1 MMSPAATALRVRDTE
16 PLDSGFEADVLAGLS
31 RTPKRLPSKYF
42 YDARGSELF
51 ERICEQPE
59 YYLTRVELGIMQA
72 CGDEMAEALGPELRL
87 VEFGS
92 GAGLKTRLLLA
103 ALHSPVAYLP
113 VEISPSALASSVAQL
128 AEAFPRID
136 MQPVCADFT
145 APLVLPPARRT
156 PRRTAVYFP
165 GSTLGNFDGEEAR
178 ALLRSMRALIG
189 SDGAVLIGLD
199 LKKDRAALEA
209 AYNDA
214 AGVTATF
221 TLNLLQR
228 IDRELAADFDLTRFR
243 HRATYN
249 TLAGRIETAIVSRV
263 AQVVQ
268 VAGRRF
274 EFAADEAIAVEISC
288 KYAESDVQ
296 RLAGQAGLRVVR
308 RWNDAEARFGVFLL
322 QS

>member
-1 MMSPAATALRVRDTE
+1 MMSPAATALRVRDTA

-59 YYLTRVELGIMQA
+59 YYLTRVELDIMQA

-156 PRRTAVYFP
+156 LRRTAVYFP

-214 AGVTATF
+214 AGVTAAF

-228 IDRELAADFDLTRFR
+228 INRELAADFDLTGFR

-296 RLAGQAGLRVVR
+296 RLAGLAGLRVVQ
-308 RWNDAEARFGVFLL
+308 RWNDAETRFGVFLL
-322 QS
+322 QP

>member
-1 MMSPAATALRVRDTE
+1 MMSPAATALRARD
-16 PLDSGFEADVLAGLS
+16 PSALDSGFEADVLAGLS
-31 RTPKRLPSKYF
+31 RTPRRLPSKYF

-72 CGDEMAEALGPELRL
+72 CADEMAEALGPELRL
-87 VEFGS
+87 VEFGT
-92 GAGLKTRLLLA
+92 GAGLKTRLLLES
-103 ALHSPVAYLP
+103 LHSPVAYLP
-113 VEISPSALASSVAQL
+113 VEISPSALASSVARL

-145 APLVLPPARRT
+145 APLVLPPPRRT

-214 AGVTATF
+214 AGVTAAF

-228 IDRELAADFDLTRFR
+228 INRELAADFDLTGFR

-263 AQVVQ
+263 PQVVQ

-288 KYAESDVQ
+288 KYGESDVQ

-308 RWNDAEARFGVFLL
+308 RWSDAEARFGVFLL
-322 QS
+322 QP